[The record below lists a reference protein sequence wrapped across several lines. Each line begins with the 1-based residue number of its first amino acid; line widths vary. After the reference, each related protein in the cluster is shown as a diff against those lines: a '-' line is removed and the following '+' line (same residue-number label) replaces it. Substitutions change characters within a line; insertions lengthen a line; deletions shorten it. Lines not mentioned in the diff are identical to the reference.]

1 MAVMDSRQMNRM
13 RQEAIRRSQ
22 EMHKRSVVNASHYS
36 QGSEQKGDRPPE
48 NNSSP
53 KSEKNSRTPE
63 TVNVRK
69 KKEPQLS
76 DIIDSFFQGKLD
88 GDKLMI
94 LLLMIILIK
103 EGADLKLIL
112 ALGYILL

>member
-1 MAVMDSRQMNRM
+1 MAMMDSRQMNRM

-22 EMHKRSVVNASHYS
+22 EMHKRSMVSASHYS
-36 QGSEQKGDRPPE
+36 QGSSPSGDLPPKDKLTESEQNEIKTEPVRI
-48 NNSSP
+48 
-53 KSEKNSRTPE
+53 KSKNES
-63 TVNVRK
+63 
-69 KKEPQLS
+69 QLS
-76 DIIDSFFQGKLD
+76 ELIDSIFQGKID
-88 GDKLMI
+88 SDKLMI

>member
-1 MAVMDSRQMNRM
+1 MAIMDTRQMNRM

-22 EMHKRSVVNASHYS
+22 EMHKRSMVSSSHYS
-36 QGSEQKGDRPPE
+36 QGSTSAGDLPPKQSRTE
-48 NNSSP
+48 SD
-53 KSEKNSRTPE
+53 KSEIRSGSAGIE
-63 TVNVRK
+63 YRK
-69 KKEPQLS
+69 DSQLS
-76 DIIDSFFQGKLD
+76 EFVDSIFQGKLD
-88 GDKLMI
+88 SDKLMI

>member
-1 MAVMDSRQMNRM
+1 MAIMDTRQMNRM

-22 EMHKRSVVNASHYS
+22 EMHKRSMVSASHYS
-36 QGSEQKGDRPPE
+36 QGSSFSGDLPPKE
-48 NNSSP
+48 
-53 KSEKNSRTPE
+53 SRTENEKIEIKPDSAGIKY
-63 TVNVRK
+63 RK
-69 KKEPQLS
+69 ESQLS
-76 DIIDSFFQGKLD
+76 ELVDSIFQGKID
-88 GDKLMI
+88 SDKLMI